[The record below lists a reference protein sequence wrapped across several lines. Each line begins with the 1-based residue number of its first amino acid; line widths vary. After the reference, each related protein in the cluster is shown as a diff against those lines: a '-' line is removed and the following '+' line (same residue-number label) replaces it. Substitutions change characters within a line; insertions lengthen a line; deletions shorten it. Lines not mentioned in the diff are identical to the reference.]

1 MTTTVSSALLDALK
15 ATLVR
20 RLKPHLD
27 DPIIESVLDAMDDT
41 VEQFGA
47 QVVGGN
53 AGQPVPFAVDSTVSL
68 VGQRDDGG
76 TYGGVVVKRLEDEGQ
91 LHTVGVRWAPG
102 GSIELYSPAELV
114 EVP

>member
-20 RLKPHLD
+20 RLKPHLGE
-27 DPIIESVLDAMDDT
+27 PIIESVLDAMDDT

-53 AGQPVPFAVDSTVSL
+53 AGRPVPFAVDTQVDLADRSATSI
-68 VGQRDDGG
+68 
-76 TYGGVVVKRLEDEGQ
+76 GVVVKRLESEGQ
-91 LHTVGVRWAPG
+91 LHTIGVRWEPTGAV
-102 GSIELYSPAELV
+102 ELYSPAELV